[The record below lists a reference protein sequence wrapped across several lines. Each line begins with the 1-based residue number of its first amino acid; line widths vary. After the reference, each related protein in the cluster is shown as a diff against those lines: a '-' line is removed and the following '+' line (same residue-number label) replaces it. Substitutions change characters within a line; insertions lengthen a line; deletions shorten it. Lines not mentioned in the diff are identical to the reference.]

1 MPVGRETTQVWKK
14 DRSKPGGM
22 EKPFVHLHVHSEY
35 SLLDG
40 ANRCSDLAAS
50 AAGMGMNAVAL
61 TDHGVMYG
69 CVEFHNKCR
78 DNNVKPI
85 LGCEVYV
92 DPEGHTSRNGKN
104 MYHLILLAENA
115 EGYANLT
122 KLVSIANTDGFY
134 YKPRI
139 DHDLLARY
147 GKGLIGASACLGG
160 EIPQLILGGDIDGAV
175 SRAGLYRDILGKD
188 NFFLEIQSN
197 GIPEQAIVN
206 KTLADIAKREGFG
219 LIATNDAHYMKRS
232 DADWHDVLLCVQT
245 QSKIDDPN
253 RYRFSG
259 NDFYFRS
266 PEEMWAIFG
275 SELPESLTN
284 TQMIADRCDVT
295 LKMDQY
301 YLPEFPLPKGET
313 LESYLR
319 KKAGEGL
326 KRRLKTEE
334 ISPVYAERL
343 AYELDII
350 ERMGFPGYFC
360 IVADIIAAAKE
371 RGIPVG
377 PGRGSAA
384 GSVVAWSLGITDL
397 DPIRYNLLFER
408 FLNIERISMPDIDTD
423 VSDKRRDEVISYI
436 VQKYGSDR
444 VAQIIT
450 FGRMKTKGAITD
462 VGRAMG
468 IPVGDVRQVT
478 KMIPDGIK
486 SGINSI
492 PEAIENVPDLKV
504 LYNTNAQVKKLL
516 DVSANIEGLARH
528 CSQHAAGIVIT
539 PKPITEMVPV
549 RKFEDTQI
557 VTQYP
562 MEPIEK
568 LGLVKMDF
576 LGLRTLS
583 VLEDALKNIELSG
596 KEPVNLE
603 DIPMDDA
610 KTYEMLQRGDTLGVF
625 QLESAGMTALV
636 RRMRPDRFEDLIA
649 LVALYRPGPL
659 ESGMADQYVRRKHK
673 DEAVHY
679 LHPSLRSS
687 MEETYGVI
695 LYQEQVMQSA
705 SELAGYSLGE
715 ADLLRRAMGKKKVEE
730 MAKQRAKFVEG
741 AQNKGV
747 SPSKAGEI
755 FDIIEKFAGYG
766 FNKSHSAAYA
776 LISYRTAWLKANYGA
791 EFLAAYLSSLV
802 GKKMDVLGA
811 YIRKV
816 RDAGYDVLLPDINES
831 ETDFTVTGE
840 RRIRLGLSAVNKV
853 GHTAVENIIA
863 TRKGGKA
870 FSSFWDFMSRVDS
883 RVVNRGVVENLVKA
897 GAFDSLCEN
906 RAQLLANAQRFI
918 DAASR
923 QSSDVNQGSLFSSDD
938 FDIEPAMDP
947 CDDFS
952 SREKLE
958 CEKESMGL
966 YVSAHPFDQ
975 YKPVAECYATCPI
988 AELPNWFNDSAPVV
1002 ASGLLASST
1011 ERFTKRGDPM
1021 GILVMEDSFATAE
1034 VVLYPQQWSKFKP
1047 FLSVG
1052 QLYFVKGHVRH
1063 DRGTS
1068 ILADDIYSED
1078 EFREQLK
1085 PHIILTLYAEGLE
1098 RDFYERMYGVLR
1110 SNRGKNGVIL
1120 KMAGDEQVTVS
1131 MLKGLKVEA
1140 GEKLFSELEKFA
1152 PGRLKCDFVS

>member
-1 MPVGRETTQVWKK
+1 
-14 DRSKPGGM
+14 M

-40 ANRCSDLAAS
+40 ANKCADLVAS
-50 AAGMGMNAVAL
+50 AKEMGMNSVAL

-69 CVEFHNKCR
+69 CVEFHDKCR
-78 DNNVKPI
+78 EKGINPI

-92 DPEGHTSRNGKN
+92 DPDGHKSRNGKN
-104 MYHLILLAENA
+104 MYHLILLAENE
-115 EGYANLT
+115 EGYRNLT
-122 KLVSIANTDGFY
+122 KLVSIAGTDGFY

-139 DHDLLARY
+139 DHDLLARHSA
-147 GKGLIGASACLGG
+147 GLIGASACLGG
-160 EIPQLILGGDIDGAV
+160 EIPQLILKGDTEGAA
-175 SRAGLYRDILGKD
+175 SRVQLYRDILGKD

-197 GIPEQAIVN
+197 SIPEQVIVN
-206 KTLADIAKREGFG
+206 KGLVDIARKNDYK
-219 LIATNDAHYMKRS
+219 LIATNDAHYMKRE

-245 QSKIDDPN
+245 QSKIDEPN

-259 NDFYFRS
+259 NDFYFRT
-266 PEEMWAIFG
+266 PQEMWNIFG
-275 SELPESLTN
+275 SELPDSLTN
-284 TQMIADRCDVT
+284 TQMIADRCNVQ

-301 YLPEFPLPKGET
+301 YLPEFPLPEGET
-313 LESYLR
+313 LATYLR
-319 KKAGEGL
+319 KIAGEGL
-326 KRRLKTEE
+326 KRRLKTDT
-334 ISPVYAERL
+334 PGQVYLERL
-343 AYELDII
+343 ESELGVI
-350 ERMGFPGYFC
+350 EQMGFPGYFC

-423 VSDKRRDEVISYI
+423 VSDKRRDEVIGYI

-450 FGRMKTKGAITD
+450 FSRMKTKGAIND

-468 IPVGDVRQVT
+468 IPIGEVREVT

-492 PEAIENVPDLKV
+492 GEAIEGVPDLKT
-504 LYNTNAQVKKLL
+504 LYNTNPQIKKLL
-516 DVSANIEGLARH
+516 DVSANIEGLARQ

-539 PKPITEMVPV
+539 PKPIIEMIPI
-549 RKFEDTQI
+549 RKFDDSQI
-557 VTQYP
+557 VTQYS
-562 MEPIEK
+562 MEPVEK

-583 VLEDALKNIELSG
+583 VLEDALKNIVLSG
-596 KEPVNLE
+596 RGPVDLE
-603 DIPMDDA
+603 EIPMDDA
-610 KTYEMLQRGDTLGVF
+610 KTFEMLQRGDTLGVF

-673 DEAVHY
+673 EETVHY
-679 LHPSLRSS
+679 LHPALRGS

-705 SELAGYSLGE
+705 YELAGYTLGE
-715 ADLLRRAMGKKKVEE
+715 ADLLRRAMGKKKMEE
-730 MAKQRAKFVEG
+730 MARQRAKFVEG
-741 AQNKGV
+741 ACGNGV
-747 SPSKAGEI
+747 SFGKAGEI

-791 EFLAAYLSSLV
+791 EFLAAYLSSMV
-802 GKKMDVLGA
+802 GSKMDVLGN

-816 RDAGYDVLLPDINES
+816 RDAGYDVLPPDINES
-831 ETDFTVTGE
+831 ETDFTVVGE
-840 RRIRLGLSAVNKV
+840 KRIRLGLSAVNKV
-853 GHTAVENIIA
+853 GNTAVENIIS
-863 TRKGGKA
+863 TRKEGKSFA
-870 FSSFWDFMSRVDS
+870 SFWDFLVRIDS
-883 RVVNRGVVENLVKA
+883 RVVNKGVVENLIKS
-897 GAFDSLCEN
+897 GAFDNICEN
-906 RAQLLANAQRFI
+906 RAQLLYCLPQFMEI
-918 DAASR
+918 ASK
-923 QSSDVNQGSLFSSDD
+923 QQKDINQGSLFSTDDD
-938 FDIEPAMDP
+938 FDLEPEMEQR
-947 CDDFS
+947 DDFS

-975 YKPVAECYATCPI
+975 YKSVAECYATCPI
-988 AELPNWFNDSAPVV
+988 SELERWNSTSLPAV
-1002 ASGLLASST
+1002 ACGLLST
-1011 ERFTKRGDPM
+1011 IKERFTKKGDPM
-1021 GILVMEDSFATAE
+1021 GILEIEDSYATTE
-1034 VVLYPQQWSKFKP
+1034 IVLYPKQWGRFKP
-1047 FLSVG
+1047 FLSAG
-1052 QLYFVKGHVRH
+1052 QLYFVKGQVRH

-1068 ILADDIYSED
+1068 ILADDIYSEED
-1078 EFREQLK
+1078 FRDKLK
-1085 PHIILTLYAEGLE
+1085 PHIIITLFTEGLD
-1098 RDFYERMYGVLR
+1098 RDFYERMYKTLNA
-1110 SNRGKNGVIL
+1110 NRGKTGVML
-1120 KMAGDEQVTVS
+1120 KIISDDQISVA
-1131 MLKGLKVEA
+1131 MLKGLSVNA
-1140 GEKLFSELEKFA
+1140 GEKLFKELGELSG
-1152 PGRLKCDFVS
+1152 GRLKCDFTA